1 MTREE
6 KIICCLPFLIKIVIC
21 FAIVCIAFELS
32 RKIAYC
38 IRDDNS
44 PTFSMRNDVQQTL
57 SYSTGVVLIGL
68 LMLVSIVLSVII
80 GTM

>member
-6 KIICCLPFLIKIVIC
+6 KIICCLPFLIKIIIC

-32 RKIAYC
+32 RKIASC

-44 PTFSMRNDVQQTL
+44 HTFSMRRDVKQAL
-57 SYSTGVVLIGL
+57 SYRTGVSLIGL
-68 LMLVSIVLSVII
+68 LMLGSIVFSVII